1 MKPIPVVIIGGGPAG
16 IAAAGQLYRMGIEAV
31 LFEQDALGGLMRQAD
46 WIENYPGFPSGIKGE
61 ELARRFCEG
70 LEHRSVDARKEQVLA
85 LDFTPADRVFTVAT
99 DRGHLSA
106 AQIIVASGTKPKSLP
121 LFDEMDA
128 ACRSRIFF
136 DRTKIPA
143 DGKRRVA
150 VIGAGDIALDYAL
163 SLGLNPGHEVAILCR
178 GEKCR
183 ALPLLQERIARIRT
197 ISLRFR
203 CELAEVVS
211 VPSGALR
218 LSGTNSAGR
227 FSFEVDDVLVAI
239 GREPRKDFYTPRLL
253 DREADVIEAGRLLPA
268 GDVKNGLRRQIG
280 IAVGDGLAAAMSA
293 AGIPRDGECG

>member
-31 LFEQDALGGLMRQAD
+31 LFEREALGGLMRQAD

-61 ELARRFCEG
+61 DLARRFCEG
-70 LEHRSVDARKEQVLA
+70 LEHRAVDTRKEQVLA
-85 LDFTPADRVFTVAT
+85 LDFTPADRVFTVTT
-99 DRGHLSA
+99 DHGHLSA
-106 AQIIVASGTKPKSLP
+106 ARVIVASGTKPKSLP
-121 LFDEMDA
+121 LFDEMDEA
-128 ACRSRIFF
+128 GRSRIYY

-143 DGKRRVA
+143 VGRRRVA

-163 SLGLNPGHEVAILCR
+163 SLSLNPGHDVAILCR

-183 ALPLLQERIARIRT
+183 ALPLLQERISRIRT
-197 ISLRFR
+197 ITLRFQ
-203 CELAEVVS
+203 CELDEVIS

-218 LSGTNSAGR
+218 LSGKNSTGR
-227 FSFEVDDVLVAI
+227 FSLEADDVLVAI
-239 GREPRKDFYTPRLL
+239 GRDPRKDFYTPRFLGL
-253 DREADVIEAGRLLPA
+253 ETDLIAAGRLLPA

-293 AGIPRDGECG
+293 AGIPLYGESR